1 MSLIN
6 WNLIQPPE
14 GPTPGQEVASVTGLL
29 TAIAERRMQQQ
40 KEEEAKAFAER
51 QYQTN
56 LANQQADNAR
66 ADMQFRA
73 TQKYNADN
81 LAQTKTH
88 QDEVIKIQGQ
98 ERASKVW
105 QEAQAMAERDP
116 EAARQHLRNNGFDD
130 AGPRPV
136 AAAATPA
143 PPPAG
148 QAPQPPAGRAAIEP
162 PPFVPQS
169 PNVFPGAAPAAPP
182 PPATPAGGDGL
193 SVEDKQAIIAQMAPA
208 TEVVPPAGTQF
219 RSPVGNVLDFNPE
232 AATARRQAAA
242 KQRADEFVKQVTP
255 HVKGAFAKQ
264 ALDETV
270 GAMLAPTW
278 DPKEDPYK
286 LFVDRQDKLEGR
298 QATKDNAAT
307 AAAASRENIVTR
319 AAATKDSQDESRGL
333 RGLQALRSDI
343 RENVARWNLRADLK
357 DFNEIK
363 KGLRLIGTPAGT
375 AQATALDNLIKVGR
389 GGVVTKQSMEFIANH
404 MGGSLDRLKS
414 AITATIN
421 GQFSDPSIADAR
433 RTLQELHDTILG
445 EAGEKEQVFKDTY
458 LVDPQYAPYRANVET
473 EHEKEFGPFGLHIK
487 RSGAEGTDYRGRAFK
502 GDPEKAANETAKAD
516 AKVKMLQDLQ
526 AREAALNE
534 KLKALGAH

>member
-6 WNLIQPPE
+6 WRPDPPP
-14 GPTPGQEVASVTGLL
+14 GPTPGQEVASISGLL
-29 TAIAERRMQQQ
+29 SAIVDRREKQQAEA
-40 KEEEAKAFAER
+40 EAKAFAER
-51 QYQTN
+51 AYQTN

-73 TQKYNADN
+73 TQKNYADT

-88 QDEVIKIQGQ
+88 QDEVIKGQRQ

-105 QEAQAMAERDP
+105 QEALAMADP
-116 EAARQHLRNNGFDD
+116 EAARQHLRNNDFTD

-136 AAAATPA
+136 APSATPA
-143 PPPAG
+143 PPPTD

-182 PPATPAGGDGL
+182 PATSAGGDGL
-193 SVEDKQAIIAQMAPA
+193 SDEDKQAIIAQMAPA
-208 TEVVPPAGTQF
+208 TEVVPQAGTQF
-219 RSPVGNVLDFNPE
+219 RSPVGRVLDFNPE
-232 AATARRQAAA
+232 AATARRQAGA

-298 QATKDNAAT
+298 QATKDNAVI
-307 AAAASRENIVTR
+307 AASAAKDRS
-319 AAATKDSQDESRGL
+319 AATQGSQDENRGL
-333 RGLQALRSDI
+333 RGLDKIRADL
-343 RENVARWNLRADLK
+343 RENDARWNLRADLK
-357 DFNEIK
+357 DANEIK
-363 KGLRLIGTPAGT
+363 KGLHLIDTKAGT
-375 AQATALDNLIKVGR
+375 AQATAIDNLIKVGR
-389 GGVVTKQSMEFIANH
+389 GGVVTKQSMEFISNH
-404 MGGSLDRLKS
+404 MSGGWDRFLTAVE
-414 AITATIN
+414 AIKN
-421 GQFSDPSIADAR
+421 GQFSEGSVADAR
-433 RTLQELHDTILG
+433 KTLKELHDTI
-445 EAGEKEQVFKDTY
+445 AGEVGDKQQEFKDTY
-458 LVDPQYAPYRANVET
+458 LADPQYEPYRANLET
-473 EHEKEFGPFGLHIK
+473 EYEKRFGPFGYHLP
-487 RSGAEGTDYRGRAFK
+487 RSGAGGTDYKGKAFK